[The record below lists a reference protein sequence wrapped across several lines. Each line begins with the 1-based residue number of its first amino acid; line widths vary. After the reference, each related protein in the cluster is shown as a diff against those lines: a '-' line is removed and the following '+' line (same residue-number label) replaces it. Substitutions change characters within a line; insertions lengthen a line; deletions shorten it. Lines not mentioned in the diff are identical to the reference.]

1 MVARPPHSQLKSRP
15 ARSSHP
21 LPQQNF
27 APQTTSGIVCGG
39 YVIPGHSF
47 GQFRWNE
54 AEKAFYGRT
63 GATDINGLEFV
74 TAVCA
79 VLANREFFLGKR
91 VLLHCDN
98 TSAVSW
104 LNKLST
110 SQLFG
115 QAWIR
120 VLISVLLT
128 YDIVIHCVHIAG
140 ILNVYADALSRFLQT
155 PATEEL
161 VSGLLNKPVLACL
174 VV

>member
-1 MVARPPHSQLKSRP
+1 M
-15 ARSSHP
+15 
-21 LPQQNF
+21 
-27 APQTTSGIVCGG
+27 
-39 YVIPGHSF
+39 
-47 GQFRWNE
+47 
-54 AEKAFYGRT
+54 
-63 GATDINGLEFV
+63 
-74 TAVCA
+74 
-79 VLANREFFLGKR
+79 
-91 VLLHCDN
+91 
-98 TSAVSW
+98 SW

-161 VSGLLNKPVLACL
+161 VSGLLNKPVLSAESRQAIWSMYTTPL
-174 VV
+174 QVEEYLSLLQHLEAQDSTHSNGSASSTDGHHRT